1 MEVYDFGGAKV
12 IEVLTQVN
20 LEVVDYGQ
28 GGIAVPVRVFDL
40 AVDFDTLEADLL
52 AYDPASS
59 TSPSVT
65 IARKYARVILDAY
78 LASKGGGG

>member
-1 MEVYDFGGAKV
+1 MVFVFNTFQGQILMPDNASQDSQVFEVACDF
-12 IEVLTQVN
+12 Q
-20 LEVVDYGQ
+20 
-28 GGIAVPVRVFDL
+28 
-40 AVDFDTLEADLL
+40 TLEDDLL